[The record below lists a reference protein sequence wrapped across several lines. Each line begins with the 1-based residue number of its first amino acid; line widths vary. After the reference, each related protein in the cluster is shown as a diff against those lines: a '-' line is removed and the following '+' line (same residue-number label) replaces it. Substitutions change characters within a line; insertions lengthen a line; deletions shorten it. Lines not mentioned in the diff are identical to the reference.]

1 MLWSQTRPQTVRCR
15 LTTPARRPSKVA
27 QGLRE
32 AEICAVRI
40 QTRWY
45 PKSSNNCL
53 VVLQKDTT
61 VQSMVSVQIVR
72 LKIRA
77 INAQITRIIPQEATQ
92 ITLQSRRLRLQ
103 LPAMMSLS
111 KRAVNRLCK
120 ASMLSMGIINNSSK
134 RLIRWNS
141 RQIVLAITKLCRSP
155 SLRCSSTRV
164 NSSSD
169 STRIVASKQVVRILK
184 VRTFTPT
191 TWIQISYSQCPQ
203 PKSKPT
209 VEGRLFSS
217 SSCLKMAYQVPR

>member
-15 LTTPARRPSKVA
+15 LTTPARRPSKV

-40 QTRWY
+40 LTRWY
-45 PKSSNNCL
+45 PKSSNNCQ

-77 INAQITRIIPQEATQ
+77 INAQTTRIIPQEATQ

-103 LPAMMSLS
+103 LPAMMSLF

-184 VRTFTPT
+184 VRTCTPT
-191 TWIQISYSQCPQ
+191 TWIQISFKLWAQLKYKPAMADPLFNNSSY
-203 PKSKPT
+203 PK
-209 VEGRLFSS
+209 V
-217 SSCLKMAYQVPR
+217 AYQVPR